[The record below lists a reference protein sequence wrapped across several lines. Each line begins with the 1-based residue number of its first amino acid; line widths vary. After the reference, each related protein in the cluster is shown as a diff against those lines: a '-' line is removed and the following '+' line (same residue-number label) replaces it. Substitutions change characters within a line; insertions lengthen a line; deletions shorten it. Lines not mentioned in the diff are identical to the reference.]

1 MSILNLG
8 KIKSYLSMVSYS
20 REFKFPDK
28 LDNMQ
33 LGCVWAGKHI
43 VTVSLDGNLNFLD
56 KENPSSP
63 AKVVQVAIMKSSK
76 FSSPAFEDFVSFSR
90 CV

>member
-1 MSILNLG
+1 
-8 KIKSYLSMVSYS
+8 
-20 REFKFPDK
+20 
-28 LDNMQ
+28 MQ

-63 AKVVQVAIMKSSK
+63 AKIVQVAIMKSLK
-76 FSSPAFEDFVSFSR
+76 FSSPAFEDFVSS
-90 CV
+90 